1 MRLSA
6 HSNAIYKRAKRA
18 QKTGGAN
25 ENCLV
30 AGICTYDI
38 RQGDAI
44 MSSKNYQDAILNQVR
59 KDNMPVTIYLT
70 SGFQIRGVIKGFDNY
85 VILIETDNK
94 QQMVYKHAVSTV
106 VPLKYLSNLGA
117 AGNDED

>member
-1 MRLSA
+1 
-6 HSNAIYKRAKRA
+6 
-18 QKTGGAN
+18 
-25 ENCLV
+25 
-30 AGICTYDI
+30 
-38 RQGDAI
+38 

>member
-1 MRLSA
+1 MIL
-6 HSNAIYKRAKRA
+6 
-18 QKTGGAN
+18 
-25 ENCLV
+25 E
-30 AGICTYDI
+30 
-38 RQGDAI
+38 GDAI
-44 MSSKNYQDAILNQVR
+44 FMSSKNYQDAILNQVR

-106 VPLKYLSNLGA
+106 VPLKYLGNLGS